1 MFITTLIL
9 SLLANI
15 FVAIVGILPSYFITA
30 FNISFFGLI
39 GGFFISLFGESLGAL
54 FAFIL
59 YRKGLKKISNEK
71 LKKHPKITKIINSDK
86 KQQIMLILS
95 FRLIPY
101 MPSGLV
107 TYAASISNMKTST
120 FVIFSTIGK
129 IPAMILE
136 VLLVSEAINL
146 VEQQNIKTSLTLI
159 AIITI
164 FYIVIKIIKNNK
176 RNL

>member
-1 MFITTLIL
+1 MVLML

-15 FVAIVGILPSYFITA
+15 FVAIIGVLPSYFITA
-30 FNISFFGLI
+30 FNIFFFGLL
-39 GGFFISLFGESLGAL
+39 GGFFISLLGESLGAF

-71 LKKHPKITKIINSDK
+71 LKKYPKITNIINSNK

-107 TYAASISNMKTST
+107 TYAASISNMRTST

-159 AIITI
+159 ALITI

-176 RNL
+176 RKL

>member
-1 MFITTLIL
+1 MFIIILTL
-9 SLLANI
+9 SLVANI

-30 FNISFFGLI
+30 FNISFFGLL
-39 GGFFISLFGESLGAL
+39 GGFFISLLGESLGAL
-54 FAFIL
+54 LAFIL

-71 LKKHPKITKIINSDK
+71 LKKHPKINKIINSNK
-86 KQQIMLILS
+86 KEQILLILS

-107 TYAASISNMKTST
+107 TYAASISSMKTSI

-146 VEQQNIKTSLTLI
+146 VEQQNIKSSLTLL
-159 AIITI
+159 AVITI
-164 FYIVIKIIKNNK
+164 FYIIIKIIKNK